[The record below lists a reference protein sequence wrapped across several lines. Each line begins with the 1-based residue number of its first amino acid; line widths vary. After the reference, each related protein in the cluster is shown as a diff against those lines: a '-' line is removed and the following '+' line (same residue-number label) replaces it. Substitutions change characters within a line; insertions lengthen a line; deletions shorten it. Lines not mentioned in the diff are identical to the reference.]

1 MLADVAM
8 SRALDSAFHTQE
20 NVAEY
25 VHPMVVSR
33 QFWPD
38 LDTRTWTWP
47 TRLAQSLQQFSAF
60 YTRQNPTKCVRWL
73 PHLGTVD
80 VDIELRN
87 NECVSMRVSPLQLA
101 VLELVTENETPGVV
115 TAEDLAQVLELQHAA
130 LALEALRFWVA
141 QGVLREWPSA
151 GSFELCD
158 NLPVSHA

>member
-1 MLADVAM
+1 M
-8 SRALDSAFHTQE
+8 
-20 NVAEY
+20 
-25 VHPMVVSR
+25 
-33 QFWPD
+33 
-38 LDTRTWTWP
+38 
-47 TRLAQSLQQFSAF
+47 
-60 YTRQNPTKCVRWL
+60 RWL

-115 TAEDLAQVLELQHAA
+115 TAEDLARVLELQHAA